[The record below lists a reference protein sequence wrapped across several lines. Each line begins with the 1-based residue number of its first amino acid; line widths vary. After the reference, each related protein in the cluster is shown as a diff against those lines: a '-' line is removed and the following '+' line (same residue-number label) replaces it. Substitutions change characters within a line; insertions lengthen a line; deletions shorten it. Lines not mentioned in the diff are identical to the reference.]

1 MKKKYMTN
9 LRQAVHLADLGR
21 QLRMAMTQ
29 EEYEQ
34 WDRGIPI
41 SISTVDLINMAERK
55 LKELQ
60 EEKVQEEKDARGKSA
75 RGKSARGKRWLTQ
88 RNCWNG

>member
-29 EEYEQ
+29 EEYEK

-60 EEKVQEEKDARGKSA
+60 EEKDG
-75 RGKSARGKRWLTQ
+75 
-88 RNCWNG
+88 